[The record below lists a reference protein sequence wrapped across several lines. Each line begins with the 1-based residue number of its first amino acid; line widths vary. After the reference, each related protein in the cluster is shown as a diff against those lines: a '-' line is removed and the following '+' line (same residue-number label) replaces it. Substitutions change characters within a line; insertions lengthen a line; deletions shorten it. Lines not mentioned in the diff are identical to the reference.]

1 MKTFTTTYVDKTTMS
16 HTEICKLQDWKKTIK
31 TGNYCGGTKL
41 NQIGILM
48 KWGSHDI
55 MLLGLDQNICLF
67 KYSFG
72 GLAFNVN
79 FDILIIFFFFFTP
92 GIPLKWEFTSHS
104 RLNMNRPW
112 VNVMIQ
118 FIWKRRYK
126 CRRPRLCV
134 STLNWVRTRQRQC
147 AKYAIWNWPA
157 TTAHQVWKKSAE
169 FYLNVWLVSCL
180 ASLTLPCSI

>member
-1 MKTFTTTYVDKTTMS
+1 MRFTWHDAIRDGPEYLLIQIFIRRVG
-16 HTEICKLQDWKKTIK
+16 IQCKFW
-31 TGNYCGGTKL
+31 
-41 NQIGILM
+41 
-48 KWGSHDI
+48 
-55 MLLGLDQNICLF
+55 
-67 KYSFG
+67 YSNN
-72 GLAFNVN
+72 L
-79 FDILIIFFFFFTP
+79 FFFFTP
-92 GIPLKWEFTSHS
+92 GIPLKWEVTSHS

-157 TTAHQVWKKSAE
+157 TTAHQVWKIISWVLFE
-169 FYLNVWLVSCL
+169 CLTCELSSQPNITLFYLAYC
-180 ASLTLPCSI
+180 SLFYCI